1 MKNIKLETISVSN
14 IHELFSTIEKT
25 LQQDKDTQIFICDV
39 LYNRVLKAS
48 KTYIIWGEA
57 VVDSFHYC
65 DTVEKAFLLNI
76 WNNSENI
83 TFQMHF
89 ASNCLGYMQLTYFAT
104 KGILYRH
111 YLKGMK
117 RILIINAD

>member
-1 MKNIKLETISVSN
+1 MKNVKLETISVSN

-39 LYNRVLKAS
+39 LYNRVLKA
-48 KTYIIWGEA
+48 KKKHLIWGEA
-57 VVDSFHYC
+57 VVDSFHYS

-76 WNNSENI
+76 CENNKDH

-89 ASNCLGYMQLTYFAT
+89 VGNCIGYMQLTFFAT

-117 RILIINAD
+117 RIVIINAD